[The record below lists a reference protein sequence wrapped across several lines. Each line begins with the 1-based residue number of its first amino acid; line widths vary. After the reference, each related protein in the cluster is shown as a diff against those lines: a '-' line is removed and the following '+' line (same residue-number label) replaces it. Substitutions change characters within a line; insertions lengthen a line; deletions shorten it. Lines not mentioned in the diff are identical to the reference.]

1 MSQHPPTNLP
11 HLSWKMIKTRI
22 KETMET
28 KTETESTKE
37 NNSTNEESQKD
48 DPLEGKQDRGKEEGN

>member
-1 MSQHPPTNLP
+1 
-11 HLSWKMIKTRI
+11 
-22 KETMET
+22 MET